1 MDAFK
6 DSWDVGVTLQFDIW
20 NNLTTVYQTTEAQ
33 AQYEQTKDA
42 IAMLKDGVTLEVTQS
57 YLSFKQAKEN
67 IQLSQLSVD
76 QADENLRV
84 TQQKFKAGLTT
95 NSEMLDAEVA
105 QLQAKLQLTQALVDY
120 ELAQAKLEKAI
131 GEVK

>member
-1 MDAFK
+1 
-6 DSWDVGVTLQFDIW
+6 
-20 NNLTTVYQTTEAQ
+20 
-33 AQYEQTKDA
+33 
-42 IAMLKDGVTLEVTQS
+42 LEVTQS

-67 IQLSQLSVD
+67 IQLSRLSVE

-120 ELAQAKLEKAI
+120 ELAQAKLEKAV
-131 GEVK
+131 GGVK